1 MQWPTGGLSCSRPEG
16 ASDDPRDCINGS
28 HAVPSGRFVLSAR
41 PAAAVDSGTG
51 LDAIKR
57 QVHRRFLMANPVALP
72 AVHRELFA
80 DARGRGLRASWH
92 PEVGVVVLSIWE
104 REVCIG
110 TFHLAITDAG
120 RLSAMLTTHLGEYV
134 EECAAWADAARFGD
148 ATGSQRRAAG
158 TGKGA

>member
-1 MQWPTGGLSCSRPEG
+1 MPP
-16 ASDDPRDCINGS
+16 
-28 HAVPSGRFVLSAR
+28 
-41 PAAAVDSGTG
+41 G
-51 LDAIKR
+51 LDAINR
-57 QVHRRFLMANPVALP
+57 QVHRRSLMADPIALP
-72 AVHRELFA
+72 AAHRELFA

-120 RLSAMLTTHLGEYV
+120 RLSAMLAGHLGEFA

-148 ATGSQRRAAG
+148 ITAAELRAG
-158 TGKGA
+158 RTGKGA